1 MLRNKTP
8 RTKRTRFLA
17 ACFFGIVA
25 GLLVGWQ
32 VSWGLALLTTWD
44 VTALIFTLSIW
55 YDLHACDGDD
65 TEKVARRDDMGRT
78 GSDTIVTLAA
88 VMSIVAVIV
97 LITTK
102 AGGATTPNMHI
113 AFGLASVVISWA
125 TVHMLYALRYA
136 YLFYE
141 GHKGGVDFA
150 GVTKPTFGDF
160 MYLAFT
166 IGMTY
171 QVSDTTFT
179 SSQFRNAAL
188 KHALLSFIFGTTI
201 IATSINLVVNLTQ

>member
-1 MLRNKTP
+1 MESMGAVKSKRMRLMLA
-8 RTKRTRFLA
+8 FA
-17 ACFFGIVA
+17 VGVIS
-25 GLLVGWQ
+25 GLVVGWRT
-32 VSWGLALLTTWD
+32 SWAFAPLMVWDITALVFTLTTWRD
-44 VTALIFTLSIW
+44 MH
-55 YDLHACDGDD
+55 DCDGDQ
-65 TEKVARRDDMGRT
+65 TEILAKRDDMGRS

-88 VMSIVAVIV
+88 MMSIIAVFV

-102 AGGATTPNMHI
+102 TGSGVTPSLHV

-136 YLFYE
+136 YLYYE
-141 GHKGGVDFA
+141 GHKGGVDFS
-150 GVTKPTFGDF
+150 GVTKPAFSDF

-179 SSQFRNAAL
+179 STRFRHAAL
-188 KHALLSFIFGTTI
+188 GHALLSFMFGTTI
-201 IATSINLVVNLTQ
+201 IATTINLIVNLTQ